1 MTPGLVLLLGRTW
14 TLTQYLWTVGCLGL
28 SSYVQSYEHCAE
40 KTVFICDIHC
50 CIQTEVETRLNKS
63 YLFVSEGSSWQV
75 SPASIFIY
83 FSACK

>member
-1 MTPGLVLLLGRTW
+1 MTPGLVPLLGRTC

-28 SSYVQSYEHCAE
+28 SSYVHMFKVTKIVLK
-40 KTVFICDIHC
+40 KTAFICDI
-50 CIQTEVETRLNKS
+50 QREVETRLNAS

-83 FSACK
+83 FSASK